1 MPRATVKRIAAG
13 LLYATISRFMLG
25 AGITGARAG
34 EVISDDAL
42 LCCEGFG
49 AGHLASLASSM
60 ASANS
65 YAQFAI
71 FLTPGFPQFS

>member
-1 MPRATVKRIAAG
+1 VERIATG
-13 LLYATISRFMLG
+13 LLDTTLSRFMLG
-25 AGITGARAG
+25 AAIAGARAG
-34 EVISDDAL
+34 EVVSDDAL